1 MIYSGLRSLI
11 SAFKN
16 GTLAGAT
23 GPQGPAGPK
32 GDKGD
37 PGPAGP
43 AGPTGATGPA
53 GAPGAKG
60 ATGATGPAG
69 APGATGPS
77 GVGVASIS
85 LTTDASGK
93 VTGGTWVDT
102 AKASHTIT
110 VSTAGGT

>member
-1 MIYSGLRSLI
+1 MVYSGLRHLI

-32 GDKGD
+32 GDTGD

-43 AGPTGATGPA
+43 AGATGPA

-69 APGATGPS
+69 APGATGPA

-85 LTTDASGK
+85 LITDASGK

-102 AKASHTIT
+102 AKVSHTIT
-110 VSTAGGT
+110 VTAPGA